1 MYEDHELLVDNLM
14 MWTRDSKN
22 KLLFLER
29 AEERTRLFMQPEL
42 FLLGKQE
49 FVDFDDHARAL
60 LLEVGCSRS
69 SRSSLARRCGPRGRG
84 GACLLLGT
92 LRCLS
97 PSVLVLSGA

>member
-29 AEERTRLFMQPEL
+29 AEERTRLFLQPEL

-60 LLEVGCSRS
+60 LLEVGSSPRS
-69 SRSSLARRCGPRGRG
+69 SARCGAAGRG
-84 GACLLLGT
+84 AAEV
-92 LRCLS
+92 RAS
-97 PSVLVLSGA
+97 F

>member
-29 AEERTRLFMQPEL
+29 AEERTRLFLQPEL

-49 FVDFDDHARAL
+49 YADFDDHARAL
-60 LLEVGCSRS
+60 LLEV
-69 SRSSLARRCGPRGRG
+69 
-84 GACLLLGT
+84 
-92 LRCLS
+92 S
-97 PSVLVLSGA
+97 P